1 MLLQLEYG
9 RIFDRAEAW
18 VQKNIVGEWHRDKW
32 AHGPRN
38 RNHRLDASPWVE
50 AKLRLLI
57 AEFEDEISPQKLGPT
72 LDLVAERVNKKADA
86 DLRGLLG
93 VKLNQH
99 PGTGFGA
106 QNKFRAENLAKI
118 RSLASAQ
125 VSELEEILSDA
136 STEGWR
142 VEDLGD
148 EIKDRFEVSKS
159 KADFLARDQ
168 TLKLNGQITQERQS
182 QAGIS
187 RYQWSTSGDERVRPM
202 HDDLDG
208 TIQDWEDPP
217 VTNEDG
223 DENHPG
229 GDYQCRCVAIPV
241 LPPLDELDT
250 PEDQDQ

>member
-1 MLLQLEYG
+1 VPLFRIPRKRHPKPPIATAMLLQLEYG

-125 VSELEEILSDA
+125 VSELEEILERRFHGRLA
-136 STEGWR
+136 SRRPGR
-142 VEDLGD
+142 
-148 EIKDRFEVSKS
+148 
-159 KADFLARDQ
+159 RDQ
-168 TLKLNGQITQERQS
+168 GSFRGLEVEGGFFGPRSDVEAERTDHAREAI
-182 QAGIS
+182 AGRDLSIS
-187 RYQWSTSGDERVRPM
+187 VEHVR
-202 HDDLDG
+202 
-208 TIQDWEDPP
+208 
-217 VTNEDG
+217 
-223 DENHPG
+223 
-229 GDYQCRCVAIPV
+229 R
-241 LPPLDELDT
+241 
-250 PEDQDQ
+250 